1 MAAQRR
7 VAIVHNHPIHYKHL
21 LFTEL
26 KRQRLSFEVLFTA
39 ARSSDRKETPQLD
52 TQLYD
57 FRIGFQGAYES
68 SPTWGTARFVW
79 RSLEEMQPAVVIISG
94 YYDAA
99 AWAAWAWAAFRH
111 RPRILWAES
120 NVFDYPRRFYKE
132 LPKRL
137 FAAGCDFAH
146 VYGTSSKAYLASLG
160 MPEHRIISKRA
171 VADVW
176 RFLDAPSGDQPKP
189 AHKVLLY
196 VGRFSAEK
204 NLPCLM
210 RAFAALS
217 QDSAAPRMVLALV
230 GYGPLEQELRRLAA
244 DLGVGDLVQFCGPAS
259 QEELPRLYRKADVFI
274 LPSVRDTWGLVV
286 LEAMLSGLPV
296 LVSERCGCAHDVV
309 TPETGWM
316 FSPHDQAR
324 LTQLLEEVLGIPR
337 PVLES
342 MGQAAAARA
351 SEYSAENCARIV
363 IDSVNKALNSRAAG
377 KRGHVPQ

>member
-39 ARSSDRKETPQLD
+39 ARSSDRMETPPLD
-52 TQLYD
+52 PELYHA
-57 FRIGFQGAYES
+57 RVGFPGPYERA
-68 SPTWGTARFVW
+68 PRWGTARFIW
-79 RSLEEMQPAVVIISG
+79 RSLEEIQPAVVIISG

-99 AWAAWAWAAFRH
+99 AWTAWVWAALR
-111 RPRILWAES
+111 RRARILWAES

-137 FAAGCDFAH
+137 FAAGCDLAH

-160 MPEHRIISKRA
+160 VPEHRIITKRA
-171 VADVW
+171 VVDV
-176 RFLDAPSGDQPKP
+176 RPFLDAPSGDQPKP
-189 AHKVLLY
+189 THKVLVY

-230 GYGPLEQELRRLAA
+230 GYGPLEQELRKLAA
-244 DLGVGDLVQFCGPAS
+244 DLGAGDLVQFWGPAS
-259 QEELPRLYRKADVFI
+259 QEELPRLYRRADVFI

-296 LVSERCGCAHDVV
+296 LVSERCGCAQDLVS
-309 TPETGWM
+309 PETGWT
-316 FSPHDQAR
+316 FSPFDQLR
-324 LTQLLEEVLGIPR
+324 LTQLLDEVSRNPR
-337 PVLES
+337 LVLES
-342 MGQAAAARA
+342 MGRRAAALA
-351 SEYSAENCARIV
+351 STYSPENCARIV
-363 IDSVNKALNSRAAG
+363 IDSVNNALDGRSAIGWELR
-377 KRGHVPQ
+377 